1 MDCRLQPLPGVL
13 HLTTKSFKRVLQ
25 HTAPERGEGAARHG
39 KHLHRVG
46 VLEVA
51 LVGSGGSPWEKW
63 HTVPRRTDL
72 DGLGCPVNVRGEWA
86 LLSWS
91 VGGWVGWLIGRSIG
105 CLVAWSVAGF
115 GCLPTHP
122 YTYRESQRFT
132 QHLRDTKTQVY
143 KNIQACART
152 EFPWRPQAI
161 LTGPTPG
168 PETRREAVSRIT
180 PTRLPTGRA
189 SSCRGNCTSSCVC
202 VCVVQLYIPFW
213 PVAHAKP
220 ILRIRSSTKNGTIT
234 GSTVSLYIVVVV
246 DQLLVVDRLLLV
258 LVDRLLLVL
267 VEPWHVCQGWQT
279 GLVVHIPWG
288 HKPQTVQL
296 SNGSS

>member
-1 MDCRLQPLPGVL
+1 MLSAVDLLDSCFSKQDGVYAGRSMDCRLQPLPGVL

-202 VCVVQLYIPFW
+202 VCALYSCTYHSGQSLMPSQFSGFAPQPRMARSLAVQS
-213 PVAHAKP
+213 
-220 ILRIRSSTKNGTIT
+220 RCT
-234 GSTVSLYIVVVV
+234 
-246 DQLLVVDRLLLV
+246 
-258 LVDRLLLVL
+258 
-267 VEPWHVCQGWQT
+267 
-279 GLVVHIPWG
+279 
-288 HKPQTVQL
+288 
-296 SNGSS
+296 